1 MRKIKRLWYN
11 DLFWEAVGYVCLA
24 LCIFGQITVGYIYLV
39 AQFAY
44 LLANAASVLRNF
56 ALDLPK
62 ANKVKDITF
71 TAITITLIILYFIR
85 MG

>member
-1 MRKIKRLWYN
+1 MRKIKRLWRN
-11 DLFWEAVGYVCLA
+11 DLFWEVIGYICLA

-39 AQFAY
+39 AQTAY
-44 LLANAASVLRNF
+44 LLANVASIVRNF

-71 TAITITLIILYFIR
+71 TAITFALIILYII
-85 MG
+85 